1 MRAGSH
7 SVFFNPNNVQIMRLS
22 IRGSIMPKVPV
33 SERDVSI
40 RRTLTREQSKEIKQ
54 MMLGR
59 QAKETSIADLC
70 ALFWKLEEKHYLIDM
85 SAHKVHP
92 WPLIRMPLYYSLTRK
107 LALFDPPHPAGT
119 ASHSSISFIRY
130 IKFILWFKLLKF
142 RNVKPPQDVWTPAV
156 LLMSTRR
163 MGTSEPCSDA
173 VRAELGPRA
182 LLIDRPYKKDIH
194 PGSFD
199 TKVLRRAFTTLYHF
213 KSESELPVSII
224 QKLHEVRMDFIEALG
239 VDPGDLVRQ
248 SRKSV
253 LDFQSMRDGMQVMCQ
268 RLGIKTMF
276 LSHGYGSSNMAMLEG
291 ARLAGARIIELQHGI
306 ISKYHLGYS
315 YPNRTVVPHMP
326 DELWCFGQYWIDTT
340 PLPSAMKTK
349 VIGAPYVAKRALEST
364 SPRNPNQVIFN
375 SQGVVGRLIVD
386 FALQT
391 ARLRKD
397 LKVIFRL
404 HPSENI
410 ETYKKLL
417 SKFGSIPD
425 NFSLSTR
432 TPNIFALQAESGI
445 QVGAFST
452 TLFEGMALGTRTIC
466 LDLPGVEYMEPAI
479 ARGDVIKVKSVEELV
494 QEIDKAPFPRDPQVY
509 YAIPPDRLLTSQNE
523 GSI

>member
-1 MRAGSH
+1 MSD
-7 SVFFNPNNVQIMRLS
+7 VPNSTMDLS
-22 IRGSIMPKVPV
+22 G
-33 SERDVSI
+33 
-40 RRTLTREQSKEIKQ
+40 RRNFTREQSKEISHLMQ
-54 MMLGR
+54 GR
-59 QAKETSIADLC
+59 QAKESSISDLC
-70 ALFWKLEEKHYLIDM
+70 ELFWRLEEQHNLIDM
-85 SAHKVHP
+85 SAHNVHP

-119 ASHSSISFIRY
+119 ASHSSLSFIRY
-130 IKFILWFKLLKF
+130 AKFLLWFKLLKF
-142 RNVKPPQDVWTPAV
+142 RKIKYPQDPWAPAV

-173 VRAELGPRA
+173 VREELGPRA
-182 LLIDRPYKKDIH
+182 MLIDRPYKKDVH

-199 TKVLRRAFTTLYHF
+199 TKVLRRAFSTLYHF
-213 KSESELPVSII
+213 KAETELPISII
-224 QKLHEVRMDFIEALG
+224 NKLHEVRKDFIEALG

-248 SRKSV
+248 SRKAFT
-253 LDFQSMRDGMQVMCQ
+253 DFQSMRDGMKEMCQ
-268 RLGIKTMF
+268 RLGTKTMF
-276 LSHGYGSSNMAMLEG
+276 LSHGYGASNMAMLEG

-315 YPNRTVVPHMP
+315 YPNRTVVPHMA

-340 PLPSAMKTK
+340 PLPSTMKARI
-349 VIGAPYVAKRALEST
+349 IGAPYVAKRALEST

-375 SQGVVGRLIVD
+375 SQGVVGRLIID
-386 FALQT
+386 FALET

-404 HPSENI
+404 HPSEDI
-410 ETYKKLL
+410 ATYKKMLL
-417 SKFGSIPD
+417 KLGPVPD
-425 NFSLSTR
+425 NFALSTR

-466 LDLPGVEYMEPAI
+466 LDLPGSEYMEPAI
-479 ARGDVIKVKSVEELV
+479 ARGDVIKVKSIEDLV
-494 QEIDKAPFPRDPQVY
+494 LNIDKAPFARDPQMY
-509 YAIPPDRLLTSQNE
+509 YAAPPKKLLTSLNE
-523 GSI
+523 GQ